1 MDTENEGRSLE
12 KIKLYI
18 DEDLTDRLAVAL
30 RSRGYDAVSAHEV
43 NMRGR
48 TDKEQLEYA
57 TKHNRVILTR
67 NIKHFINLQ
76 REYYKNGL
84 LHNGIIVSDYLPLK
98 ELIRRATKFLNK
110 KHPTEMKN
118 CLEWLQIYK

>member
-1 MDTENEGRSLE
+1 ME

-43 NMRGR
+43 NMRGK
-48 TDKEQLEYA
+48 TDEVQLEYA

-67 NIKHFINLQ
+67 NVKHFINLQ

-84 LHNGIIVSDYLPLK
+84 SHNGIIVTNYLPLK
-98 ELIRRATKFLNK
+98 ELIRRITKFFNE
-110 KHPTEMKN
+110 KHQTEMKN
-118 CLEWLQIYK
+118 RVDWLQNYK

>member
-1 MDTENEGRSLE
+1 MDGENEGRKLE
-12 KIKLYI
+12 KIKLYV
-18 DEDLTDRLAVAL
+18 DEDLTDRLAVTL

-67 NIKHFINLQ
+67 NIKHFVNLQ

-84 LHNGIIVSDYLPLK
+84 PHNGIVVTDYLPLR
-98 ELIRRATKFLNK
+98 ELIRRVTKFLNEK
-110 KHPTEMKN
+110 SLTDTKN
-118 CLEWLQIYK
+118 CLDWLQNYK